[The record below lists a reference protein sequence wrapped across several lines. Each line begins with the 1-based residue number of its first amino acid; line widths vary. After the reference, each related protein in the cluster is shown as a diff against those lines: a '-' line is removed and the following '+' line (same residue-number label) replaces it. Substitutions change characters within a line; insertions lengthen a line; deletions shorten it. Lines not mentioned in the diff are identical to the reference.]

1 MFLGEYQHSLDL
13 KGRLILPAKF
23 RDQLSDGA
31 FVTKGRDG
39 CLFVY
44 TQEEFQQVAESVRER
59 AKEGE
64 AQRQAA
70 RSFFAGASDV
80 TPDRQGRIAI
90 PSPLREFAKLDKD
103 VTVAGVYSRI
113 ELWDSTQWRQR
124 ERSGATA
131 LVESDALE
139 GFGL

>member
-1 MFLGEYQHSLDL
+1 MFLGEYQHSLDA

-23 RDQLSDGA
+23 RDQLADGA

-44 TQEEFQQVAESVRER
+44 AQEEFQGVAEGVRER
-59 AKEGE
+59 AREGE
-64 AQRQAA
+64 QQRQAA
-70 RSFFAGASDV
+70 RSFFAGATDV

-90 PSPLREFAKLDKD
+90 PQQLREFASLDRD
-103 VTVAGVYSRI
+103 VTVAGVFSRI
-113 ELWDSTQWRQR
+113 ELWDTNLWR
-124 ERSGATA
+124 ERERLGEAA
-131 LVESDALE
+131 LAGSSTLD